1 VVLADAFDGATV
13 PTRYYGN
20 GFRVGGNV
28 ELMSGAGSSKWTASA
43 LWVQRFKRADIT
55 AYASYVVAGQTTQ
68 PLSRLGVSL
77 NYHF

>member
-1 VVLADAFDGATV
+1 V

-28 ELMSGAGSSKWTASA
+28 ELESVPGSSKWTASA
-43 LWVQRFKRADIT
+43 SWVQRFKSTDIA

-68 PLSRLGVSL
+68 PLSSFGVSL
-77 NYHF
+77 NYRF